1 MQKNM
6 KEKLSFVIPC
16 YYSEKT
22 IGDVLKRII
31 ATVNED
37 GRYDYEIICVNDG
50 STDGTYAVLRELAA
64 NPHIKV
70 VDLSRNFGQHSALM
84 AGFRYVTG
92 NIIVCLDDDG
102 QNPPEEMFKLIDE
115 LANGY
120 DLVSAKYSKDK
131 RNIIRRL
138 GSKVSFA
145 MSHYLINM
153 PDNIELNSYYVMK
166 RFVVDEIVKYD
177 NPYPFVHGLA
187 LRVTRNIAKCGNPS

>member
-92 NIIVCLDDDG
+92 NIIV
-102 QNPPEEMFKLIDE
+102 FKSTSPNTTGPNSWTAIVGTLGFLIK
-115 LANGY
+115 
-120 DLVSAKYSKDK
+120 V
-131 RNIIRRL
+131 RL
-138 GSKVSFA
+138 
-145 MSHYLINM
+145 L
-153 PDNIELNSYYVMK
+153 
-166 RFVVDEIVKYD
+166 FV
-177 NPYPFVHGLA
+177 
-187 LRVTRNIAKCGNPS
+187 

>member
-70 VDLSRNFGQHSALM
+70 VDLSRNFISD
-84 AGFRYVTG
+84 F
-92 NIIVCLDDDG
+92 
-102 QNPPEEMFKLIDE
+102 
-115 LANGY
+115 
-120 DLVSAKYSKDK
+120 
-131 RNIIRRL
+131 
-138 GSKVSFA
+138 
-145 MSHYLINM
+145 
-153 PDNIELNSYYVMK
+153 
-166 RFVVDEIVKYD
+166 
-177 NPYPFVHGLA
+177 
-187 LRVTRNIAKCGNPS
+187 